1 VTGIGDA
8 IDKESRTLKVRAVVP
23 NRGRALKSE
32 MFARVSIDTGTRQ
45 ALVVPQGAIHRD
57 GSATFVLVEKTR
69 GEYER
74 RPVTVG
80 AEADGAVEILDG
92 LTPADTVVSAG
103 GILLKR
109 AAR

>member
-1 VTGIGDA
+1 
-8 IDKESRTLKVRAVVP
+8 
-23 NRGRALKSE
+23 
-32 MFARVSIDTGTRQ
+32 
-45 ALVVPQGAIHRD
+45 
-57 GSATFVLVEKTR
+57 
-69 GEYER
+69 
-74 RPVTVG
+74 VG